1 MLCDYEPRQ
10 EPGRY
15 LDRTVVPSA
24 GRPQR
29 QPFTAIGPADR
40 FAATAGTPPTSGT
53 RVTLPA
59 GKPPPLVATT
69 MPFASAVRPPTDF
82 DGAPSQPPPTP
93 PRRGRAP
100 GGGRA

>member
-59 GKPPPLVATT
+59 GKPPPVVATT
-69 MPFASAVRPPTDF
+69 LPFASVVRPPAEVHTPAF
-82 DGAPSQPPPTP
+82 QSPSPLACRVLPA
-93 PRRGRAP
+93 R
-100 GGGRA
+100 